1 MEGIF
6 KTLGELWTS
15 YPTMSPLALF
25 GAVLGLGIAVGWL
38 FFRQRLNI
46 RADHIKVMDA
56 SAGDR
61 APADQ
66 LKRQRARV
74 EIAKFME
81 SGQAIN
87 SRFQND
93 LNPPKPEEVQNW
105 GNQVAAYLRELD
117 PSYVPRLRDTSKFH
131 YQGSLSLSSNDTE
144 NRYFVQVCL
153 KNLGGFLLELEAE

>member
-15 YPTMSPLALF
+15 YPTLSPLALF
-25 GAVLGLGIAVGWL
+25 AAPLGLGIAIGWL
-38 FFRQRLNI
+38 FVRQRLNI
-46 RADHIKVMDA
+46 SADHIKVLEA
-56 SAGDR
+56 RVGDR

-87 SRFQND
+87 SKFQNHSH
-93 LNPPKPEEVQNW
+93 PPKTEEVQNW
-105 GNQVAAYLRELD
+105 GNQIVDYLRELD
-117 PSYVPRLRDTSKFH
+117 PSYVPRLRDTSNFH
-131 YQGSLSLSSNDTE
+131 YQGSLSLSSDDTD

-153 KNLGGFLLELEAE
+153 KNLNEFLLELEGV